1 MSLHVE
7 ISESA
12 FRQRFAQ
19 AAKTFPLTL
28 DRYVQRAAN
37 EFARA
42 EKLEVPKGL
51 TTLANSVHAVKAAQ
65 ADYAVLPTARYAAAV
80 NNGGRPH
87 WAPITPLKDWLRV
100 IHRVGDTK
108 ELNRRARGLQ
118 RFIAAHGT
126 VANPFVE
133 RTRTKMDDRVIELL
147 RTGVHTA
154 VTEAY
159 GS

>member
-37 EFARA
+37 EFAKA
-42 EKLEVPKGL
+42 ESWKYRKGCQNWF
-51 TTLANSVHAVKAAQ
+51 NSVMIKVAQ

-100 IHRVGDTK
+100 IHRVRDTK

>member
-28 DRYVQRAAN
+28 DRYVQRASN
-37 EFARA
+37 EFAKA
-42 EKLEVPKGL
+42 ERLEVPKGL
-51 TTLANSVHAVKAAQ
+51 SKLVQSVDSIKVAQ

-100 IHRVGDTK
+100 IHRVRDTK

>member
-28 DRYVQRAAN
+28 DRFVQRAAN
-37 EFARA
+37 EFAKA
-42 EKLEVPKGL
+42 ESWKYRKGSQRWF
-51 TTLANSVHAVKAAQ
+51 NSVHALKVAQ

-100 IHRVGDTK
+100 IHRVAIRKNSTGAPVVCSA
-108 ELNRRARGLQ
+108 LSRR
-118 RFIAAHGT
+118 
-126 VANPFVE
+126 
-133 RTRTKMDDRVIELL
+133 
-147 RTGVHTA
+147 TA
-154 VTEAY
+154 PWRIRLSNGRAQKWMIV
-159 GS
+159 